1 MITNISLCH
10 SYLRSIKHLIVI
22 AGPTASG
29 KTAVAVK
36 VAKHYNT
43 AVLSADSRQF
53 YKEISIGTAKPSE
66 KEQEGVPHY
75 FIDSHHLEDEVTSS
89 QYESMG
95 LDLLNKIYE
104 THDVAVL
111 AGGSGMFVDA
121 LCLGLDDIP
130 ADRSIKQQ
138 IIEEYEEFGLAPL
151 LKELKE
157 KDPNYYQQVDRDNA
171 MRIQRALEAIRIT
184 GVPYSQQR
192 KRKPKTRSF
201 QVHSYVL
208 RHDREQLYERINR
221 RVDLMIQNGLEDEVR
236 SVQQYRHLTSMNTVG
251 YKEFF
256 RYFDG
261 EIDLA
266 TAIEKI
272 KQNSRRYAKRQLTWL
287 RRNSDNQW
295 IEFTETSTVVQEIL
309 ANFEEVR
316 SKY

>member
-1 MITNISLCH
+1 MQI
-10 SYLRSIKHLIVI
+10 
-22 AGPTASG
+22 
-29 KTAVAVK
+29 
-36 VAKHYNT
+36 AKHFNT

-53 YKEISIGTAKPSE
+53 YKEISVGTAKPSE

-75 FIDSHHLEDEVTSS
+75 FIDSHQLEDEVTSA

-95 LDLLNKIYE
+95 LEILNKIYK
-104 THDVAVL
+104 THHVAVL

-121 LCLGLDDIP
+121 LCFGLDDIP
-130 ADRSIKQQ
+130 ADRAIKQQ
-138 IIEEYEEFGLAPL
+138 VVNEYLEFGLEPL
-151 LKELKE
+151 LKELEE
-157 KDPNYYQQVDRDNA
+157 KDPDYYQKVDRDNA
-171 MRIQRALEAIRIT
+171 MRIQRAIEVIRIT

-192 KRKPKTRSF
+192 KRKPKTRPF
-201 QVHSYVL
+201 HVHSFVL
-208 RHDREQLYERINR
+208 NHDREQLYERINK

-236 SVQQYRHLTSMNTVG
+236 SVQQYRHFTSMNTVG

-287 RRNSDNQW
+287 RRNPDNQW
-295 IEFTETSTVVQEIL
+295 IEFTETSNVVQEIL

-316 SKY
+316 SKF